1 MWTFRTSAA
10 RQGRLPVLFP
20 AYDADLDRTNT
31 APAAGDFTLKVSAGE
46 QGGGRAE
53 LSDVTAEYA
62 VGQRQPVVRAYPVR

>member
-20 AYDADLDRTNT
+20 AYDADLDRTTT
-31 APAAGDFTLKVSAGE
+31 APDAAEFALKVSAGE

-53 LSDVTAEYA
+53 LSDVTVEYA
-62 VGQRQPVVRAYPVR
+62 IGQQQTVARADPVR